1 MATTPHSPWKCKPQ
15 YTTQSALVHYPAA
28 LCCCCCYLL
37 LQIRM
42 DLKHLKT
49 KNQKAAA
56 KHKSET
62 DALQVRLL
70 RCAAAPLSLS
80 PCDKTD
86 NETVRPV
93 SLP

>member
-1 MATTPHSPWKCKPQ
+1 MDNVLWFWWGW
-15 YTTQSALVHYPAA
+15 
-28 LCCCCCYLL
+28 

-62 DALQVRLL
+62 DNLQVGRHDCTVIGSCLCKHQHHRQTGTVL
-70 RCAAAPLSLS
+70 CADS
-80 PCDKTD
+80 
-86 NETVRPV
+86 
-93 SLP
+93 

>member
-1 MATTPHSPWKCKPQ
+1 MLL
-15 YTTQSALVHYPAA
+15 TTQHSDCDPF
-28 LCCCCCYLL
+28 C

-62 DALQVRLL
+62 DNLQVGPHDCTVHVRLPTQ
-70 RCAAAPLSLS
+70 ASQTQA
-80 PCDKTD
+80 
-86 NETVRPV
+86 N
-93 SLP
+93 